1 MEINGLLEMPDII
14 SYKIV
19 RTILAHTTTTFLKK
33 YNRLVQSYSN

>member
-1 MEINGLLEMPDII
+1 MEINGLLEMPDIR

-19 RTILAHTTTTFLKK
+19 RTFISAHNNYNAKK